1 LEEKDQ
7 ENKKAQEEMDR
18 LNKIV
23 KVSQEEQAQKDKL
36 IKELQE

>member
-1 LEEKDQ
+1 MEEKDQ

>member
-1 LEEKDQ
+1 LEAQEQ
-7 ENKKAQEEMDR
+7 ENKKAQEEMDK

>member
-1 LEEKDQ
+1 MEAQEQ
-7 ENKKAQEEMDR
+7 ENKKAQEEMDK